1 MVRAVC
7 RAHAIA
13 RAGRAVR
20 TVRPPVR
27 GKTAALGEIMAPGHG
42 AVVLMALGPTAAPDT
57 DTAAMRGI
65 TGTDPDA
72 PRVQRAITVPDFQT

>member
-20 TVRPPVR
+20 MVRPPVR
-27 GKTAALGEIMAPGHG
+27 GKTAAHGEIMAPGHG
-42 AVVLMALGPTAAPDT
+42 AVVLIALGPTAAPDT

-65 TGTDPDA
+65 TGTVLA
-72 PRVQRAITVPDFQT
+72 ALRVQRAIIAPDFQT